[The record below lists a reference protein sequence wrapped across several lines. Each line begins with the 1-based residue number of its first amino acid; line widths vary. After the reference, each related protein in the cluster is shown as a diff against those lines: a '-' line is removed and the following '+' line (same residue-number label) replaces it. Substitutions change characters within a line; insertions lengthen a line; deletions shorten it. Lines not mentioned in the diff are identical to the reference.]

1 MDQAK
6 KIIDTIVNFIDSY
19 IKLIKDFV
27 NKLKNLG
34 NADDTTAAAE

>member
-6 KIIDTIVNFIDSY
+6 KIIDTIVNFIDNY